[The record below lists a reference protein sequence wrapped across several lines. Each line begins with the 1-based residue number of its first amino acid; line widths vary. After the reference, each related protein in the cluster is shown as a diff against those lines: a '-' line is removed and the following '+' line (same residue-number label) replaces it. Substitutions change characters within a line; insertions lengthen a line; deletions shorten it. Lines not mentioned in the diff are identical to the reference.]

1 MSAEKINDTQEDF
14 DEQKFKLWIEYEKIA
29 MHFNGL
35 IIQLRGRALAGIG
48 IITTFTALFLETGN
62 NVLETGTNTGAN
74 WEFLSVLSILL
85 MLAWGAIFIIDY
97 FYYNKLLSGAV
108 KAIVKLE
115 ESTKS
120 QKVPILMSREIEKSA
135 GNSKGVMKWFYG
147 TVFVLLVLLFFYS
160 LHKNEFHFICGCFE

>member
-1 MSAEKINDTQEDF
+1 MCIRD
-14 DEQKFKLWIEYEKIA
+14 
-29 MHFNGL
+29 
-35 IIQLRGRALAGIG
+35 R
-48 IITTFTALFLETGN
+48 
-62 NVLETGTNTGAN
+62 
-74 WEFLSVLSILL
+74 
-85 MLAWGAIFIIDY
+85 FIIDY

-115 ESTKS
+115 DSTKS